1 MRTAYFISGM
11 GADERAFQLLDI
23 GNVNRKYIGWLV
35 PENREPFGHY
45 IRRLSEQIDD
55 PRDGILVGLSFGGII
70 AVELSELLRFHRTVI
85 ISSVKSREEMPLYL
99 RLLRYSR
106 IYRAVPERFLNRY
119 NPAIRYAF
127 GVSSRFENDILKEV
141 IETTDPKLVR
151 WAIDAIV
158 NWDRTSAPEGIIHIH
173 GTGDR
178 LFPYRNIRGAI
189 PVEGG
194 SHFMIVNKSDRIGAI
209 INGMIT
215 EG

>member
-23 GNVNRKYIGWLV
+23 RNVDRKHIEWLV
-35 PENREPFGHY
+35 PENREPLGHY
-45 IRRLSEQIDD
+45 VRRIAEQVEN
-55 PRDGILVGLSFGGII
+55 PRDSVLVGLSFGGII
-70 AVELSELLRFHRTVI
+70 AVELSRLLRFHRTII
-85 ISSVKSREEMPLYL
+85 ISSIKSREEMPLYL
-99 RLLRYSR
+99 RLLGHAR
-106 IYRAVPERFLNRY
+106 IYRPVPERFFNRY
-119 NPAIRYAF
+119 NPVIAYAF
-127 GVSSRFENDILKEV
+127 GISSRFENDILKEV

-158 NWDRTSAPEGIIHIH
+158 NWDRTSPPEGIIHIH

-178 LFPYRNIRGAI
+178 LFPYRNISGAI

-194 SHFMIVNKSDRIGAI
+194 SHFMIVNKSDRIAAI
-209 INGMIT
+209 INDVIA